1 MKAIYYLDWVLTD
14 DVETQRKGVVGV
26 LWCPSHI
33 ISSSLTQFRP
43 GPKDHIKGPKYYKGV
58 PARTVAIHVCLP
70 NQPIFHLIWAV
81 MAVCVGQER
90 KRFIRHSGE
99 GIEVQYRLHGYGIPV
114 DLLPITET
122 GNIKTKNHQQWLKVR
137 RMIERE
143 GKSTDDDESNDNI
156 VECPRLNDVIFRVG
170 DSYMHHP
177 GNVMFR
183 GLIESKYEEYN
194 TAGRN
199 EKATIILSLVDA
211 VLNRN
216 GRFLVWDAQWWT
228 VLHDREKMRNKVAG
242 AFKDQRRRLKAS
254 SNYQVNESSTYKF
267 ESQDGHRK
275 RMRMTT
281 NMMTDD
287 DNDYNNNT
295 PSCFSAFFSNPK

>member
-1 MKAIYYLDWVLTD
+1 MN
-14 DVETQRKGVVGV
+14 
-26 LWCPSHI
+26 
-33 ISSSLTQFRP
+33 
-43 GPKDHIKGPKYYKGV
+43 GPKYYKGT
-58 PARTVAIHVCLP
+58 PARTVAIHICLP

-81 MAVCVGQER
+81 TAVIVGQDR

-99 GIEVQYRLHGYGIPV
+99 GVEVQYRLHGYGIPV

-143 GKSTDDDESNDNI
+143 IPGSGDDDSNNNI

-170 DSYMHHP
+170 DSYLHHP

-194 TAGRN
+194 ATGRN
-199 EKATIILSLVDA
+199 EKATIILSLVDV
-211 VLNRN
+211 VLRHN

-228 VLHDREKMRNKVAG
+228 VLHDREKMRSKVAG
-242 AFKDQRRRLKAS
+242 AFKDQRRRLKAAG
-254 SNYQVNESSTYKF
+254 NVQVNESSTYKF
-267 ESQDGHRK
+267 ESEDGQRK
-275 RMRMTT
+275 RLKWTVR
-281 NMMTDD
+281 
-287 DNDYNNNT
+287 DNDNEDGTNSNN
-295 PSCFSAFFSNPK
+295 PSCFGMFFVNPK